1 MSHGGKRLNAGR
13 KLGSGKYKEPTKVMR
28 IPLSRIV
35 DVLDILINENSKG
48 TDKGL
53 SQRGGIFAAEVK
65 TACALPL
72 YTSAVAAG
80 FPSPAEDHYD
90 ETLDLNQH
98 LLNNPE
104 ATFFVRATGDSMIGA
119 GINSGDLL
127 IVDRSIP
134 PQNGKI
140 VIAVVN
146 GELTVKR
153 LHKNEGQLFLSPE
166 NPQYPSI
173 EITEE
178 TEFMIWGV
186 VTSVIHAV

>member
-1 MSHGGKRLNAGR
+1 MSHGGKRPNAGR

-28 IPLSRIV
+28 IPISRIV
-35 DVLDILINENSKG
+35 DVLNVLINENAK
-48 TDKGL
+48 
-53 SQRGGIFAAEVK
+53 R
-65 TACALPL
+65 TARPLKDQHFFRADNSTSYTLPF

-80 FPSPAEDHYD
+80 LPAPAEDHCD
-90 ETLDLNQH
+90 QTLDLNQH

-104 ATFFVRATGDSMIGA
+104 ATFFVRATGNSMLGA

-140 VIAVVN
+140 VIAVVD

-153 LHKNEGQLFLSPE
+153 LYKNEGRLFLTPE
-166 NPQYPSI
+166 NPDYPSI
-173 EITEE
+173 EITAN

-186 VTSVIHAV
+186 VTNVIHTV

>member
-1 MSHGGKRLNAGR
+1 MTHGGKRPNAGR

-28 IPLSRIV
+28 IPISRIV
-35 DVLDILINENSKG
+35 DVLEVLINENTKKMNRSPQDQEFCK
-48 TDKGL
+48 
-53 SQRGGIFAAEVK
+53 AAIN
-65 TACALPL
+65 TSYALPL

-90 ETLDLNQH
+90 QTLDLNQH

-104 ATFFVRATGDSMIGA
+104 ATFFVRATGNSMLGA

-140 VIAVVN
+140 VIAVVD

-153 LHKNEGQLFLSPE
+153 LYKNEGRLFLSPE
-166 NPQYPSI
+166 NPEYPSI
-173 EITEE
+173 EITEN
-178 TEFMIWGV
+178 TEFMMWGV
-186 VTSVIHAV
+186 VTNVIHAV